1 MTKRCPRKRN
11 RTRGAAWLAAVALLA
26 LAAPLPAPAH
36 DGESH
41 GAAQAAPAGASQLD
55 ASAKVKLL
63 DLELVDKDGA
73 PVRFESEAVAG
84 HIVAID
90 FVYTTCTTICPV
102 LSTVMAQVQDRLD
115 GHLGKEVRLISMS
128 IDPNRDTPRRLSDY
142 ASKFGAGPDWIW
154 LTGRKLEVD
163 RVLIELGAYSA
174 DFIDHPPMV
183 VIGDPKQGKW
193 SRLVGIPS
201 PDDVAAR
208 LEALAAARHATQTSL
223 KPEE

>member
-1 MTKRCPRKRN
+1 
-11 RTRGAAWLAAVALLA
+11 V
-26 LAAPLPAPAH
+26 AAPLPALAH

-41 GAAQAAPAGASQLD
+41 GAAEAPPAGAPQ
-55 ASAKVKLL
+55 AETSAKVKLL

-73 PVRFESEAVAG
+73 PLRFESEAVAG

-115 GHLGKEVRLISMS
+115 GRLGKEIRLISMS

-142 ASKFGAGPDWIW
+142 ASKFGAGPNWIW
-154 LTGRKLEVD
+154 LTGGKLEVD

-174 DFIDHPPMV
+174 DFIDHPPSSQRSRRPCDHHCLPWRRSSRSGRCPRRPTTARPMRRRRR
-183 VIGDPKQGKW
+183 PPRPRRRRSSQGPPRR
-193 SRLVGIPS
+193 SGRGNIS
-201 PDDVAAR
+201 PTFR
-208 LEALAAARHATQTSL
+208 W
-223 KPEE
+223 